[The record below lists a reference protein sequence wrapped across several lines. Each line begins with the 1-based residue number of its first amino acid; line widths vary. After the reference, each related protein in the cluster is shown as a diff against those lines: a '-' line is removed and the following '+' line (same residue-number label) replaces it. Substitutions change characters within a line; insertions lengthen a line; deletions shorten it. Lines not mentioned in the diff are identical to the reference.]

1 MKQVN
6 IYIEEC
12 VKYLPRRLKED
23 VRLELK
29 SELEEMIEVAMNEYD
44 EEQAIKLTLESMG
57 SPKHLADQY
66 LNKQGYLIGPRYFDI
81 YTKILKIV
89 LFALSIAFTV
99 TYATKAFFTPQL
111 EIWIIFEF
119 LASLFNAS
127 IIAFAYVSAIFYIIE
142 RFEVNVDDK
151 DLKDEPWTI
160 KELPSTTQDLPNHPV
175 EHIFEIGFT
184 FVAFFFINFQ
194 AHLIG
199 VYFQTAQGWVI
210 TPILNELTRSSWIVL
225 MNVWLLLLLLSG
237 VIKAIVRLPRKVRL
251 QGSIILDGLALVV
264 FAIMVFTQ
272 SLINPNLA
280 QSIAPGNEVFALMV
294 SRGFLAG
301 GIIII
306 VTSAASWIVRVL
318 RLRKTKLDV

>member
-1 MKQVN
+1 MKLVN

-29 SELEEMIEVAMNEYD
+29 SELEEMIEVAMNEHD
-44 EEQAIKLTLESMG
+44 EEQAVKLTLESMG

-81 YTKILKIV
+81 YSKILKIV
-89 LFALSIAFTV
+89 LLAMSIAFTV

-142 RFEVNVDDK
+142 RFEVKLDDK
-151 DLKDEPWTI
+151 DLKDDTWTI
-160 KELPSTTQDLPNHPV
+160 KGLPSSVQDLPHHPV
-175 EHIFEIGFT
+175 EHIFEIGFV

-199 VYFQTAQGWVI
+199 VYFQSAQEWVI
-210 TPILNELTRSSWIVL
+210 TPILNELTRSSWIGL

-251 QGSIILDGLALVV
+251 QGSIILDGLALVM
-264 FAIMVFTQ
+264 FIIMVFTQ

-280 QSIAPGNEVFALMV
+280 QSIAPGNEVFALMI

-306 VTSAASWIVRVL
+306 VTSASSWIVRII
-318 RLRKTKLDV
+318 RASKTKLDI